1 MHDHAVS
8 GDYRL
13 IGHRNKIRARSP
25 IPQRTHVCEVQNR
38 DL

>member
-25 IPQRTHVCEVQNR
+25 IGEWDDVY
-38 DL
+38 